1 MSVTAAQ
8 LIAEV
13 KTTGVTESKT
23 QLNEMSGAVKE
34 TSGGFKSMLGN
45 ALSFAAGQAI
55 FNAVGDAIR
64 FLKDQMVDSVKVAI
78 QHQQAMAQTAAV
90 LKSTHDASGETAQSI
105 SDLAEQLANVTP
117 FTEDTTEAAENMLL
131 TFTNIGKNVFPQAT
145 KTVLDMSQALGQDTK
160 SSAIQLGKALNDPI
174 TGITA
179 LQRVGVTF
187 TDSQKKLIQ
196 SLVDSGNVAGAQ
208 KVILQ
213 ELQREFGGSAEAAG
227 KTFGGQLQ
235 ILQNH
240 LEDLKIKI
248 GTAVMP
254 VLSTL
259 MGFVSN
265 NILPGLENFGGI
277 VKKVWGYLS
286 SFELGSVVQAF
297 QHLGEAVGKII
308 SPLTSLGSNGA
319 ASAFFTN
326 LRNALSQTLVKAIQ
340 DVAGFI
346 NGLANSLNGLSK
358 NSAVTGF
365 LGALQQGFSQLQK
378 IMGGQL
384 GQDFQLFGKT
394 VQSLGQWFQTSML
407 PAIQQAMPGFEHLG
421 SVIATTVVPSL
432 AKIWAVGQQVMR
444 DVMPPLTK
452 AFETIAP
459 IVVKVGGFL
468 ADNLGKALQYIMPF
482 AVQAAQAIGQFAGE
496 IISRAVPVIQ
506 NIWDKIS
513 VFLNWIKPYWPA
525 IWGGI
530 TNVLKA
536 TFDTIKGVIQIA
548 WSIITGIFKVALDLI
563 QGNWQGAWND
573 VKDTLSGVWDG
584 IKSIF
589 AGVMDIIWTNTL
601 KKAIDTVVG
610 GVEGFV
616 SNLVAKFNDLKSHA
630 IEIFVEIKQHI
641 SDALNSLGNIAQ
653 GAWNNVTGAVK
664 GGINDVIGAINGFIN
679 NLDKLHINMPGGGTI
694 GFNIPDIPYL
704 ASGGMVTGAGFA
716 VVGEQGPEGLW
727 LPQGAQV
734 VPNSQLGG
742 AMGGQNIVVQPPPIY
757 LDGRLLTNGL
767 MPYLANAI
775 RYSSGVHF

>member
-8 LIAEV
+8 LVAEV
-13 KTTGVTESKT
+13 KTTGVSESKT
-23 QLNEMSGAVKE
+23 QLNEMSGAVEK

-45 ALSFAAGQAI
+45 ALSFVAGQAI
-55 FNAVGDAIR
+55 FTAAADAVN
-64 FLKDQMVDSVKVAI
+64 FLKNQMVDSVKVAI
-78 QHQQAMAQTAAV
+78 QHQQAMAQTTAV

-105 SDLAEQLANVTP
+105 SDLAMSLSQVTP

-254 VLSTL
+254 ILSNL

-297 QHLGEAVGKII
+297 QHLGDAVGKIL

-326 LRNALSQTLVKAIQ
+326 LRNDLSQALVKAIQ

-358 NSAVTGF
+358 NGAVTGF
-365 LGALQQGFSQLQK
+365 LGALQQGFGQLQK
-378 IMGGQL
+378 IIGGQL
-384 GQDFQLFGKT
+384 GQDFQTFSKT
-394 VQSLGQWFQTSML
+394 AQQVGQWFQTSML

-432 AKIWAVGQQVMR
+432 AKIWAVGQQVAR
-444 DVMPPLTK
+444 EVMPPLIQ
-452 AFETIAP
+452 AFEKVAP

-468 ADNLGKALQYIMPF
+468 ADNLGKALQFIMPF

-496 IISRAVPVIQ
+496 IISRVVPIVQ
-506 NIWDKIS
+506 TMWDKIS
-513 VFLNWIKPYWPA
+513 TFLNWIKPYWPQ
-525 IWGGI
+525 IWGVI
-530 TNVLKA
+530 STILKS

-563 QGNWQGAWND
+563 QGNWSQAWDD
-573 VKDTLSGVWDG
+573 VKGTVSGVWDG

-589 AGVMDIIWTNTL
+589 QGVIDIIWKDTL
-601 KKAIDTVVG
+601 KKAIDVVVG

-641 SDALNSLGNIAQ
+641 SDALNSLGGIAQ

-679 NLDKLHINMPGGGTI
+679 NLDKVHINMPGGGTI

-704 ASGGMVTGAGFA
+704 ASGGTIAQGGFA
-716 VVGEQGPEGLW
+716 IVGERGPEPVW
-727 LPQGAQV
+727 LPGGAQV
-734 VPNSQLGG
+734 FPNSQMG
-742 AMGGQNIVVQPPPIY
+742 AMGSGVQPIIVQAV
-757 LDGRLLTNGL
+757 LQVDGRMMATGLLPHLTT
-767 MPYLANAI
+767 AI
-775 RYSSGVHF
+775 RQATGVHF